1 MDNIIIFSLKNY
13 NQSMYLP
20 VVYPLNQ
27 GLRTTNLTCSNI
39 YFRDVNII
47 IQPNKFFIH
56 CV

>member
-47 IQPNKFFIH
+47 IQLNKIFIH